1 MLPSMPELKTT
12 SVYPQDLE
20 SGITAE
26 NCEFTQHLLYIKHE
40 SPLTKGTEYQEL
52 TTNQLFL

>member
-1 MLPSMPELKTT
+1 MLSSVPELKTT

-26 NCEFTQHLLYIKHE
+26 KCEFTQHLLYIKHE
-40 SPLTKGTEYQEL
+40 SPLLREQSIS
-52 TTNQLFL
+52 N